1 VDPFGLKCNEWNTFQ
16 KNTAGHFENS
26 SAASKSYR
34 KLKSVQNLLQDKR
47 TDPNTYLPQSYVD
60 AHEAKFA
67 CGASYFAPKW
77 ALDKFGR
84 DNVGRS
90 DGQFVM
96 TKSQLDDV
104 LVRTN
109 GDMALIEKEL
119 GIPAGEWQKQEMV
132 VVEIANPNAHNLR
145 MATGRE
151 EGAND
156 LWLAGG
162 KLPTGHDEAV
172 TDAIPKGAYK
182 EMNLKE
188 ATENA
193 RKKI

>member
-1 VDPFGLKCNEWNTFQ
+1 MKKVILTFLITLGLGTTLSGCSSPEEKAEKYYQ
-16 KNTAGHFENS
+16 KG
-26 SAASKSYR
+26 
-34 KLKSVQNLLQDKR
+34 
-47 TDPNTYLPQSYVD
+47 
-60 AHEAKFA
+60 
-67 CGASYFAPKW
+67 
-77 ALDKFGR
+77 
-84 DNVGRS
+84 
-90 DGQFVM
+90 
-96 TKSQLDDV
+96 
-104 LVRTN
+104 
-109 GDMALIEKEL
+109 MALIEKEL
-119 GIPAGEWQKQEMV
+119 GIPAGDWQKQEMV
-132 VVEIANPNAHNLR
+132 VIEIANPNAHNLR